1 GIGIAEDKLN
11 IIFDSFQQASSKI
24 SRKYG
29 GTGLGLSICKHLV
42 ESMGGLI
49 QVESVVGKGT
59 VFNLILPGIQFTP
72 YDSEIATKTL
82 VEHQNGSN
90 SILKKKNHDRI
101 LSIEILKKYCM
112 NNNDLKKKINSEIFQ
127 LIPESQEGL
136 KIRDIHIITQ
146 NIIRIGQA
154 SHIPELTEFGLKLHQ
169 YSQSFDIEK
178 LNGSLKQL
186 YSILKKMV

>member
-1 GIGIAEDKLN
+1 MIKNILNLLLILIFFSCSSDENFSVKKIEETKPNSPKL
-11 IIFDSFQQASSKI
+11 
-24 SRKYG
+24 KYDFP
-29 GTGLGLSICKHLV
+29 LL
-42 ESMGGLI
+42 
-49 QVESVVGKGT
+49 VGKPLHIT
-59 VFNLILPGIQFTP
+59 
-72 YDSEIATKTL
+72 
-82 VEHQNGSN
+82 
-90 SILKKKNHDRI
+90 
-101 LSIEILKKYCM
+101 
-112 NNNDLKKKINSEIFQ
+112 KKINSEIFQ

-186 YSILKKMV
+186 YSILKKMG